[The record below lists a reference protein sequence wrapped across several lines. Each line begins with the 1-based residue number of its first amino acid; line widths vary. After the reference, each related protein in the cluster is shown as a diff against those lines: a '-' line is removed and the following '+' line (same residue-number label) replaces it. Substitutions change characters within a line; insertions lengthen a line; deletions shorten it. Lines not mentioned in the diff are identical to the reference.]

1 VNLAAT
7 VPGWTR
13 WSVAEE
19 MLRRM
24 RAKEVE
30 VDPQAARAEFSAFL
44 KNKDSAFANLTQ
56 QQRDAIF
63 LEFLQWQKQRN
74 GGQR

>member
-30 VDPQAARAEFSAFL
+30 VDPQELRGEFSAFL
-44 KNKDSAFANLTQ
+44 KNKDPALGNLTPQ
-56 QQRDAIF
+56 QWNAIF

-74 GGQR
+74 ISHR

>member
-1 VNLAAT
+1 

-19 MLRRM
+19 ILRRM
-24 RAKEVE
+24 RAKEPA
-30 VDPQAARAEFSAFL
+30 DPQVASADFSTFL
-44 KNKDSAFANLTQ
+44 KSKGSAFANLTQ

-63 LEFLQWQKQRN
+63 LEFLQWQKQR
-74 GGQR
+74 GGGH